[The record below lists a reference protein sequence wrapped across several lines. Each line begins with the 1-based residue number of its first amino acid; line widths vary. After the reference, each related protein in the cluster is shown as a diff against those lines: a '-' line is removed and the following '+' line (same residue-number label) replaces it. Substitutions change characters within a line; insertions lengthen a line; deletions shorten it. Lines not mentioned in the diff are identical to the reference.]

1 VGLARTKAK
10 EERMSI
16 SRTIGRGL
24 AGALLLAITGVLWAQ
39 GTANRAAAVVNG
51 EAIPMVEVE
60 AILSERPSPIPLTAE
75 QQREMRK
82 AALNMLIDDALM
94 RQYLRKAMPA
104 PSQAEVNKEMA
115 ELVDV
120 LQKQKKTLDQFLK
133 EGKQTQEQ
141 LRADMVSKL
150 QWKAYLQKRLPDA
163 SVKAYFDQNKIF
175 FDKVMVRASHILV
188 KLKANATPQE
198 RQAAAA
204 KMQAIRQEILTG
216 KIDFAEA
223 AKKYSDC
230 PSKTKGGDI
239 GPFPYKFA
247 VVEPF
252 ARAAFSTKV
261 GDVTDVVAT
270 DFGLHL
276 IKVTDRT
283 KGEPASFDTI
293 KEGVREVYAQDLDIY
308 QQILAQ
314 QRKTST
320 IELMMK

>member
-1 VGLARTKAK
+1 MK
-10 EERMSI
+10 EERMSVSKAI
-16 SRTIGRGL
+16 WRG
-24 AGALLLAITGVLWAQ
+24 AAALLLTAMAATLWAQ
-39 GTANRAAAVVNG
+39 GVPNRAAAVVNG
-51 EAIPMVEVE
+51 EAIPMAEVQ
-60 AILSERPSPIPLTAE
+60 AILDERPPPVPLTEE
-75 QQREMRK
+75 QRKEMRK

-94 RQYLRKAMPA
+94 RQYLRKYIPA
-104 PSQAEVNKEMA
+104 PTQPEVNQELN
-115 ELVDV
+115 ELVEV
-120 LQKQKKTLDQFLK
+120 LKKQTPPKTLEQFLR
-133 EGKQTQEQ
+133 EGKQTMEQ

-150 QWKAYLQKRLPDA
+150 QWKAYLYKRLPDA
-163 SVKAYFDQNKIF
+163 NVKAYFDQNRIF

-188 KLKANATPQE
+188 KVKANATPQE
-198 RQAAAA
+198 KQAAMNR
-204 KMQAIRQEILTG
+204 MQAIRQEIMTG
-216 KIDFAEA
+216 KVDFAEA

-239 GPFPYKFA
+239 GLFPYKFA

-261 GDVTDVVAT
+261 GDITDVVST
-270 DFGLHL
+270 DFGLHI

-283 KGEPASFDTI
+283 RPEPANFETI

-320 IELMMK
+320 VEVMMK